1 MEAAFP
7 GYVMIISVI
16 ASLLLVNGSAPCC
29 WAGSCHSPL
38 GAGFGTCCGNRR
50 LLAGTSEDSS
60 LTGHASECLDRC
72 FEVSPRDTITE
83 ALVKTGF
90 EKNAAYVDQIRR
102 PVNLPEFAK
111 RGVHSSTTTE
121 FSPPGSDLALMNCS
135 FLA

>member
-1 MEAAFP
+1 MEAAIP

-16 ASLLLVNGSAPCC
+16 ASLLLVNGPAPCC

-60 LTGHASECLDRC
+60 LTGHASECLGRC
-72 FEVSPRDTITE
+72 FEASPRDIIIQ

-90 EKNAAYVDQIRR
+90 EKNTAHPDQIRR
-102 PVNLPEFAK
+102 PVNLPEFFD
-111 RGVHSSTTTE
+111 RGVQSSTT
-121 FSPPGSDLALMNCS
+121 
-135 FLA
+135 